1 MGNAFENTFSQVKE
15 NEPKNVGVKT
25 RQQSGIDTFES
36 NANKKTTKQHV
47 NKLSSQHV
55 NKSTNKIN
63 SQDLNSWELERKT
76 IYLQPD
82 LAEMIKYAKFKK
94 KMGESQIANLALES
108 FFVQQ
113 FGKNWRTLL
122 E

>member
-15 NEPKNVGVKT
+15 NEPKNVGIKT
-25 RQQSGIDTFES
+25 RQQPGIDTLES

-63 SQDLNSWELERKT
+63 PQDLNSWELERKT

-113 FGKNWRTLL
+113 FGKNWRSLL

>member
-15 NEPKNVGVKT
+15 SEPKNVGVKT
-25 RQQSGIDTFES
+25 
-36 NANKKTTKQHV
+36 KQHV
-47 NKLSSQHV
+47 NKLLSQHV
-55 NKSTNKIN
+55 NKSTNKVDQ
-63 SQDLNSWELERKT
+63 QDLNSLELERKT
-76 IYLQPD
+76 IYLHPD

-113 FGKNWRTLL
+113 FGKNWRSLL

>member
-25 RQQSGIDTFES
+25 RQQSGIDTLES

>member
-25 RQQSGIDTFES
+25 RQQSGIDTLES
-36 NANKKTTKQHV
+36 NTDKKTTKQHV
-47 NKLSSQHV
+47 NKLLSQHV
-55 NKSTNKIN
+55 NKSTNKLN
-63 SQDLNSWELERKT
+63 QQDLSSLELERKT
-76 IYLQPD
+76 IYLHPD